1 MTVDDPSENYFDFLN
16 TTVNSRTK
24 NIPLYLP
31 KLKLKYGRRSIKCLG
46 AEIFD
51 DLPIEV
57 RKYCKEKKSTSILS
71 TYF

>member
-1 MTVDDPSENYFDFLN
+1 MTVADPFENYFDFLN
-16 TTVNSRTK
+16 TTVNIRTK

-31 KLKLKYGRRSIKCLG
+31 ELKLKYGRRSIKCLG
-46 AEIFD
+46 AKIFD

-57 RKYCKEKKSTSILS
+57 RKHCKEKKLTSILS